1 VSSQTLR
8 KRLHERLVLV
18 STDES
23 RQTLTVRR
31 KLAEQQRSVL
41 HVHIQTL
48 SIDPEKPDK
57 PDIDPEPGRNGR
69 PNVGFHVRF
78 PGEINGDLT
87 LVTPKDSRAYDR
99 NVGNVVFSKYRYG
112 ITSKIDETAENS
124 MSGLS
129 GAPEKPDM
137 KPDIGEANRV
147 CWEEI

>member
-1 VSSQTLR
+1 MYLEPEASYAEAQALARVQGDALSVSAQTLR

-57 PDIDPEPGRNGR
+57 PDI
-69 PNVGFHVRF
+69 
-78 PGEINGDLT
+78 
-87 LVTPKDSRAYDR
+87 
-99 NVGNVVFSKYRYG
+99 
-112 ITSKIDETAENS
+112 
-124 MSGLS
+124 
-129 GAPEKPDM
+129 
-137 KPDIGEANRV
+137 GEANRV
-147 CWEEI
+147 GWEES